1 MFDKLIERKIGEETQ
16 LAGAIQKFTL
26 HDIESSRMSA
36 FTKAFIAAEMP
47 EGGFRADLEDLIDKS
62 VKLNLNFTIRPKWTI
77 LHYVFGSFDS
87 KPVEQILSRI
97 GIFKYYRFYEESIR
111 PYVIESGLMVITKK
125 KVSDLIDDANKI
137 LYEKLITEPSA
148 VKTKNF
154 FIHLFKL
161 KYEETTDINLDASV
175 PYGFIRIFLEDKEYT
190 EILGKFLTLRK
201 LDDDKEINLKT
212 IIKLI
217 NGKYISEEELAEAPK
232 PAEENADKKPDI
244 IDVELEPE
252 IPAEEPEEE
261 PAPAP
266 APEKKPVKETISL
279 PDSEIFALFK
289 TDKILKILKKIFHND
304 RNEMFGI
311 ISQLEGIR
319 KWDDASPVLKELFE
333 KNNVNLYDRDVLLFV
348 NTINDYFNRKNDN

>member
-1 MFDKLIERKIGEETQ
+1 MFDKLIERKIGEEMQ

-26 HDIESSRMSA
+26 HDIESSRISA

-87 KPVEQILSRI
+87 KPVEQILSRL

-111 PYVIESGLMVITKK
+111 PFLMESGLMVITKK
-125 KVSDLIDDANKI
+125 KVSDLIDDANRI

-161 KYEETTDINLDASV
+161 KYEEATDINLDASV

-190 EILGKFLTLRK
+190 EILGKFSTLRK
-201 LDDDKEINLKT
+201 LDDEKEINLKT

-217 NGKYISEEELAEAPK
+217 NGKYISEEELVEAPK
-232 PAEENADKKPDI
+232 TAEEKEDTKADI
-244 IDVELEPE
+244 IDIELESE
-252 IPAEEPEEE
+252 IPAEEPKEE
-261 PAPAP
+261 PAAP
-266 APEKKPVKETISL
+266 SPDRKPVKEIISL
-279 PDSEIFALFK
+279 PDSEIFSLFK
-289 TDKILKILKKIFHND
+289 NDKVLKILKKIFHND
-304 RNEMFGI
+304 RNLMFEI
-311 ISQLEGIR
+311 ISRLEGIR
-319 KWDDASPVLKELFE
+319 KWEDASPVLKELFE

-348 NTINDYFNRKNDN
+348 NTINDYFNRKNGN